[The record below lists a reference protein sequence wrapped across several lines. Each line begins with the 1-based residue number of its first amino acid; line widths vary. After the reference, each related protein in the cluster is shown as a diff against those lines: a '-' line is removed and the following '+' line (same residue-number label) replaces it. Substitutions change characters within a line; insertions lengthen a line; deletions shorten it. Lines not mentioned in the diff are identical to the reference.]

1 MDKDQF
7 WLILDAKL
15 RKLDKRGEYG
25 VLYLTKFFIL
35 KQRLEFL
42 GLIPD
47 RGVYWIADQAAIL
60 AITIKAVRKRALFI
74 IPALVINIPILNV
87 QIRYIKPFR
96 YCGIVHPHNIRYLL
110 AQLLQVH
117 QIGAKR

>member
-47 RGVYWIADQAAIL
+47 RGVYWICDQAAII
-60 AITIKAVRKRALFI
+60 AIVRKRALFI
-74 IPALVINIPILNV
+74 IPALVIVPVILV
-87 QIRYIKPFR
+87 LLFR
-96 YCGIVHPHNIRYLL
+96 PDLVGTWSMVL
-110 AQLLQVH
+110 ALIALVV
-117 QIGAKR
+117 GALAIANKS